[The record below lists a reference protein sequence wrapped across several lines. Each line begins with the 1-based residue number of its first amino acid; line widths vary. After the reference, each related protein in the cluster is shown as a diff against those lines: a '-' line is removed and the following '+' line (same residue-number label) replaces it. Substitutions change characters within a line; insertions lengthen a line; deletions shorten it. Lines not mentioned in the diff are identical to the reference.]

1 MSWYYDYKP
10 YVSVAERRAK
20 AARAMQKMAKK
31 GQKITPVSIEGRK
44 ITKTFWGDAWC
55 TNLEG
60 YSDYE
65 NRLPRGRTYVRNGSV
80 VHMTIEKGQIVA
92 FVSGSELYEVVI
104 NIKPLVK
111 DHWKRL
117 KRESAGKIGTLIELL
132 QGKLSKAVMEMVTDR
147 KQGLFPKPSEIE
159 MECSCPDYAGM
170 CKHVAAVMYGV
181 GNRLDRSPEILFEL
195 RDVDHLELIEQA
207 IPAAPIGARTGAP
220 GISNDDLSD
229 IFGIELSD
237 ETPASPSPARTSP
250 KSGVKKTLTP
260 KAPLKG
266 PAKVAAK
273 PVQKKVVAKAK
284 PKPQLKE
291 SVITKMES
299 PKTSPKSKVKKA
311 VATKA
316 VAKVA
321 VKPAAKAAPV
331 KAAAKP
337 VAKKEVVKPA
347 VKAVAK
353 VAAKPA
359 PKATP
364 VKAAAKPVAKKE
376 VVKPAVKA
384 VAKVAAKPAAKA
396 PVKAAAKPVAKKAVV
411 AVKAPVKAVAK
422 VAVKAVA
429 AAPVKAAAKPS
440 VKAAAVKKPVKAVPK
455 AKKG

>member
-1 MSWYYDYKP
+1 MSWYHEYKP
-10 YVSVAERRAK
+10 YVSVAEKRAN
-20 AARAMQKMAKK
+20 AAKEMQILAKN
-31 GQKITPVSIEGRK
+31 GLKITPVNIAGRK
-44 ITKTFWGDAWC
+44 ITTTFWGDAWC

-60 YSDYE
+60 YSDFV

-80 VHMTIEKGQIVA
+80 VHMSIEEGLILA
-92 FVSGSELYEVVI
+92 YVSGSELYKVKI
-104 NIKPLVK
+104 KIKPLAK
-111 DHWKRL
+111 DQWERL
-117 KRESAGKIGTLIELL
+117 KRESAGKMGTLIELL
-132 QGKLSKAVMEMVTDR
+132 QGKLSKSMMEMVTDR
-147 KQGLFPKPSEIE
+147 KNGLFPKPSEIE
-159 MECSCPDYAGM
+159 MKCSCPDYAGM
-170 CKHVAAVMYGV
+170 CKHVAAVMYGI
-181 GNRLDRSPEILFEL
+181 GNRLDSSPEMLFEL
-195 RDVDHLELIEQA
+195 RGVDHLELIEQA
-207 IPAAPIGARTGAP
+207 IPAAPIGARTGTPAL
-220 GISNDDLSD
+220 SNDDLSD

-237 ETPASPSPARTSP
+237 ETPASRSPAKTSA

-273 PVQKKVVAKAK
+273 PVQKKVVAKNAK

-299 PKTSPKSKVKKA
+299 PKASPKSKVKKA
-311 VATKA
+311 VATKV

-321 VKPAAKAAPV
+321 VKPAV
-331 KAAAKP
+331 
-337 VAKKEVVKPA
+337 KKEVDKPA

-359 PKATP
+359 AKATP
-364 VKAAAKPVAKKE
+364 VKAAAKP

-396 PVKAAAKPVAKKAVV
+396 PVKAAVKPVTKKAVT
-411 AVKAPVKAVAK
+411 AVKTPVKAVVK
-422 VAVKAVA
+422 LAVKAVA

-440 VKAAAVKKPVKAVPK
+440 VKAAAVKKPVKAVSK